1 MPEKFYHGAGCKNCN
16 HTGYRGRTAVHEVI
30 MVSPDLRNLIM
41 KHASAQDIKRKAKEY
56 GFTDLK
62 ENLMDLIEQGRTTM
76 EQMIKVANFIE

>member
-1 MPEKFYHGAGCKNCN
+1 
-16 HTGYRGRTAVHEVI
+16 
-30 MVSPDLRNLIM
+30 M